1 MESYLEGLCIFICLG
16 DLLGNFLP
24 SPKYEKLYRYT
35 AGVLVLLLIVQPLG
49 KNVAELLEAAKGGI
63 NESFQERIAGQ
74 SGLWDAGSGTKAIE
88 EETDRIL
95 ESYLGRMSE
104 DEMKEELTERGYGL
118 TGEEGAAREEK
129 AVP

>member
-1 MESYLEGLCIFICLG
+1 MENYLEGLCIFICLG

-24 SPKYEKLYRYT
+24 SAKYEKLYRYT

-49 KNVAELLEAAKGGI
+49 KNVAELLDTATGGM
-63 NESFQERIAGQ
+63 NESFEERIAGQ
-74 SGLWDAGSGTKAIE
+74 SGLWDAGMGTETIQ

-104 DEMKEELTERGYGL
+104 EEMKEELEERGYGL
-118 TGEEGAAREEK
+118 PEEENMAEE
-129 AVP
+129 